1 MIAVEKYKSG
11 YWEPAY
17 QYKYFVPSYINDEWT
32 WQTPAINQLLE
43 KAAVKL
49 GALNSFSRLI
59 PNTNLFI
66 KLHITKEAVLS
77 SRIEGTQTRIDEAL
91 FPIEE
96 INPERRND
104 WQEVQNYIDAM
115 NEAIAELRRL
125 PLSSRLMKKTH
136 YTLMQ
141 SVRGEHKKPG
151 EFRKSQNWIG
161 GQSLSDAVFIPPAHP
176 LIDDLMSDLEKFLHN
191 DQLQI
196 PALIRIAI
204 AHYQFETIHPFLDG
218 NGRIGRLLI
227 TLYLVSEGILDQP
240 LLYLS
245 SFFEKNKGLYYDNLT
260 RVRTRNDM
268 LQWIKYFLVGVEQTA
283 TQAIATLNRVLFLK
297 NSLEEKIN
305 GTFGRRSHSAQ
316 NLLKHLFHKPV
327 ITIDAASK
335 LCGLSFKSTS
345 DLIIKMQQEGILKE
359 VTGQQ
364 RNRLFVFEPYIDA
377 FEHTYEHA

>member
-1 MIAVEKYKSG
+1 MIELEKYTSG

-17 QYKYFVPSYINDEWT
+17 QYKYFVPSYINDAWT
-32 WQTPAINQLLE
+32 WQTPAVNQLLE

-49 GALNSFSRLI
+49 GELNAFARLVPSI
-59 PNTNLFI
+59 DIFI
-66 KLHITKEAVLS
+66 QLHVTKEAVLS

-96 INPERRND
+96 INPERRDD
-104 WQEVQNYIDAM
+104 WQEVHNYINAM
-115 NEAIAELRRL
+115 NEAIADLAKL
-125 PLSSRLMKKTH
+125 PLSTRLIKKTH
-136 YTLMQ
+136 HTLML
-141 SVRGEHKKPG
+141 SVRGEHKQPG

-161 GQSLSDAVFIPPAHP
+161 GQTLADAVFIPPAHP
-176 LIDDLMSDLEKFLHN
+176 LVDDLMGDLEKFLHN
-191 DQLQI
+191 DQVHL
-196 PALIRIAI
+196 PALVRIAI

-260 RVRTRNDM
+260 RVRTHNDM
-268 LQWIKYFLVGVEQTA
+268 LQWIKYFLAGVEQTA
-283 TQAIATLNRVLFLK
+283 AQAVATLNGVLSLK
-297 NSLEEKIN
+297 VALEEKIN
-305 GTFGRRSHSAQ
+305 GSFGRRSPNA
-316 NLLKHLFHKPV
+316 NLLLKHLFQTPV
-327 ITIDAASK
+327 TTIDAASK

-345 DLIIKMQQEGILKE
+345 DLIAKMQEHDILKE

-364 RNRLFVFEPYIDA
+364 RNRLFVFEPYIKI
-377 FEHTYEHA
+377 FENE

>member
-1 MIAVEKYKSG
+1 MIELEKYTSG

-17 QYKYFVPSYINDEWT
+17 QYKYFVPSYINDAWT
-32 WQTPAINQLLE
+32 WQTPAVNQLLE

-49 GALNSFSRLI
+49 GELNSFAQLVPSI
-59 PNTNLFI
+59 DIFI
-66 KLHITKEAVLS
+66 QLHVTKEAVLS

-96 INPERRND
+96 INPERRDD
-104 WQEVQNYIDAM
+104 WQEVHNYINAM
-115 NEAIAELRRL
+115 NDAIADLTKL
-125 PLSSRLMKKTH
+125 PLSTRLIKKNH
-136 YTLMQ
+136 RTLML
-141 SVRGEHKKPG
+141 SVRGEHKQPG

-161 GQSLSDAVFIPPAHP
+161 GQTLADAVFIPPAHP
-176 LIDDLMSDLEKFLHN
+176 LVDDLMSDLEKFLHN
-191 DQLQI
+191 DQIQL
-196 PALIRIAI
+196 PTLVRIAI

-227 TLYLVSEGILDQP
+227 TLFLVSEGILNQP

-260 RVRTRNDM
+260 RVRTHNDM

-283 TQAIATLNRVLFLK
+283 AQAVTTLKGVLSLK
-297 NSLEEKIN
+297 VSMEEKIN
-305 GTFGRRSHSAQ
+305 GSFGRRSPNAHL
-316 NLLKHLFHKPV
+316 LLKHLFQTPV
-327 ITIDAASK
+327 TTIDAASR

-345 DLIIKMQQEGILKE
+345 DLIAKMQEHDILKE

-364 RNRLFVFEPYIDA
+364 RNRLFVFEPYIKI
-377 FEHTYEHA
+377 FENE